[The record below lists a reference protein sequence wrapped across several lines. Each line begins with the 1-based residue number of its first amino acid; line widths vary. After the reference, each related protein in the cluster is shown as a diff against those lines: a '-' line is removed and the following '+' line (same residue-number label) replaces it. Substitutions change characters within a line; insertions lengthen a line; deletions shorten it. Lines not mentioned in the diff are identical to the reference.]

1 MKWKPLSHVRLL
13 QPHKLYSSWNSL
25 GQNTGVS
32 SLPLLQGIFPTQ
44 GSSPDLPHCR
54 QIIYQL
60 SHQGN
65 PNASDEWLHSA
76 PAKSLLNV
84 ALTTKDF
91 LQGFFMKALLPL
103 HLLQCLRVCQL
114 QLICINKQLLRRHQH
129 NQGYRSRAKKKGH
142 KFTWIWLWV
151 RPESLLLQRNLKLL
165 SDPLRSASF
174 STSEGPGSK
183 LGKGEH
189 CDSLSPMIPLEM
201 NHEVTYVKW
210 QALYLSC
217 HKHSML
223 LLFSR

>member
-1 MKWKPLSHVRLL
+1 MSNSLSDSLW
-13 QPHKLYSSWNSL
+13 PYGLYSPLNSS

-129 NQGYRSRAKKKGH
+129 NQGYRSRAKKRA
-142 KFTWIWLWV
+142 I
-151 RPESLLLQRNLKLL
+151 SLPG
-165 SDPLRSASF
+165 SDCGSGPSLSF
-174 STSEGPGSK
+174 SREILSYSLIHSDQLPFP
-183 LGKGEH
+183 LLKGLAQNLAKV
-189 CDSLSPMIPLEM
+189 ST
-201 NHEVTYVKW
+201 VTLCLQW
-210 QALYLSC
+210 FL
-217 HKHSML
+217 
-223 LLFSR
+223 